1 MISAGHSAHTIADN
15 SQGICL
21 KHRDNGAGNP
31 LSAMAVVDRLYVNST
46 THPLPS
52 RLVQCF
58 VLDPK
63 RLCTGR
69 INVVSIGD
77 QKDVIINPRS

>member
-1 MISAGHSAHTIADN
+1 MAQET
-15 SQGICL
+15 L
-21 KHRDNGAGNP
+21 YP
-31 LSAMAVVDRLYVNST
+31 AMAVVDRLYVNST

-63 RLCTGR
+63 RFCAGR

-77 QKDVIINPRS
+77 QKDVIINPGFQDFAPAPKVGPNEGQR